1 MKKISVIYWSGT
13 GNTQMMAEALA
24 SGAKPG
30 GAEVKLAGVDD
41 AGVEDV
47 MNAAAGAP
55 MSWGYSWDI
64 RSRM

>member
-13 GNTQMMAEALA
+13 GNTQMMDEALA

-41 AGVEDV
+41 AGV
-47 MNAAAGAP
+47 
-55 MSWGYSWDI
+55 
-64 RSRM
+64 